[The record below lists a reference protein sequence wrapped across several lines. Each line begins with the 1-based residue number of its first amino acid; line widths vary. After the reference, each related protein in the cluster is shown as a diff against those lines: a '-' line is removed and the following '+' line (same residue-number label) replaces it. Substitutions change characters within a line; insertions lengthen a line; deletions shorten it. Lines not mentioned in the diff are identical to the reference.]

1 MVLLK
6 QLSSALFTNKINK
19 LNKTHKHRFSSDEED
34 VSESEEEES
43 EVDDDAGVEEESEVD
58 DAGVEEESEDDD
70 DTEEEETEQTVRR
83 TGKTNAAKRNTE
95 EETNTIGRKKLKV
108 DDGSKEEK
116 ERVLNIFFT
125 KILQTLVWEV
135 V

>member
-6 QLSSALFTNKINK
+6 HLSSALFANKINNF
-19 LNKTHKHRFSSDEED
+19 NKTHKHRFSSDEED

-58 DAGVEEESEDDD
+58 DDAGEEEESEDNDD
-70 DTEEEETEQTVRR
+70 AEEGETEQTVRR
-83 TGKTNAAKRNTE
+83 TGKTNAAKRKTE
-95 EETNTIGRKKLKV
+95 EETNTIERKKLKV

-116 ERVLNIFFT
+116 ERV
-125 KILQTLVWEV
+125 
-135 V
+135 